1 MRSPELKE
9 FILKYSSLFWYIP
22 QDKKVDVS
30 DELLVET
37 ILNYGDKDAF
47 LVKLF
52 SILGKEN
59 VASFFFKSINVSER
73 RRGNY
78 SELTLNFFTHLFKN
92 YAH

>member
-9 FILKYSSLFWYIP
+9 FILQHSPLFWYIP

-37 ILNYGDKDAF
+37 ILNYGDKDA
-47 LVKLF
+47 LLQLF
-52 SILGKEN
+52 SILGKQK
-59 VASFFFKSINVSER
+59 VATIFFKSINLSER

-78 SELTLNFFTHLFKN
+78 SELTINFFSHVFKN